1 MTLNYKKLKFN
12 NINIIILIL
21 DKMTDNKPTITIVL
35 DTEFESSNMITGN
48 FLQIG
53 LVAILND
60 ANLEN
65 LDDDHW
71 IVDSLSACFEDQGK
85 EKEKGAL
92 EFWDKFQD
100 IHNKIKSESVPI
112 DFGMKNIQ
120 SWLNKLSETYTIS
133 NFMADISCIDFA
145 WFRNLYLTY
154 CDQSDN
160 KFILPYKAI
169 CQYSM
174 AEALVLTGIGK
185 QDIWDCYKSERF
197 PHTHYALDDALKTA
211 YEYLRLKLFIKTQF
225 KR

>member
-1 MTLNYKKLKFN
+1 
-12 NINIIILIL
+12 
-21 DKMTDNKPTITIVL
+21 MTDNKPTITIVL
-35 DTEFESSNMITGN
+35 DTEFESSNMIIGN

-53 LVAILND
+53 LVAILD
-60 ANLEN
+60 DVDLEN
-65 LDDDHW
+65 LDNDHW
-71 IVDSLSACFEDQGK
+71 IVDSLSVCFEDQGK
-85 EKEKGAL
+85 EKEKSAL

-112 DFGMKNIQ
+112 NFGMRRVQN
-120 SWLNKLSETYTIS
+120 WLNKLSKTYKIS

-160 KFILPYKAI
+160 TFILPYKAI

-174 AEALVLTGIGK
+174 EEALILTGISK
-185 QDIWDCYKSERF
+185 QDIRDCYKSERF

-225 KR
+225 KH

>member
-1 MTLNYKKLKFN
+1 
-12 NINIIILIL
+12 
-21 DKMTDNKPTITIVL
+21 MTDIKQTITIVL

-53 LVAILND
+53 LVAILDD
-60 ANLEN
+60 ANLAN

-71 IVDSLSACFEDQGK
+71 IIDSLSVCFEDQGK
-85 EKEKGAL
+85 EKDKSAL

-100 IHNKIKSESVPI
+100 IHKKIKSESIPI
-112 DFGMKNIQ
+112 DFGMGNVQK
-120 SWLNKLSETYTIS
+120 WLNKLSETYNIS
-133 NFMADISCIDFA
+133 NFMADISCIDFS
-145 WFRNLYLTY
+145 WFKNLYLTY
-154 CDQSDN
+154 CDQSYN

-174 AEALVLTGIGK
+174 VEALLLTGICK
-185 QDIWDCYKSERF
+185 QDILNYYKSDRF

-225 KR
+225 TSLKTKTKNS